1 MSCDPSGASRRI
13 AAWCLAAALVAGT
26 GCGADDEAV
35 ADGADLDRPSAASMD
50 LVRFEDVAAEIGL
63 DFRHGAFQWE
73 TGPDPAAM
81 MGGGLCWID
90 YDRDGWLD
98 LYAVNTW
105 SNGEWGEWR
114 KEGALPTSQL
124 FRNDAGQFVDVT
136 EETSTGLET
145 RGNGCVAADLD
156 LDGWTDLYITTE
168 RENVLLWNDAG
179 DGFLDDA
186 DESGVGTSGWQS
198 GAAVGDI
205 DGNGWPDLFVAGY
218 ANING
223 PVPGATKGFPNT
235 FIAEPDLLFLNQ
247 GPSDGSRVQFREAAG
262 ELGIE
267 PNGADY
273 GLGAV
278 MSDLDLDGDLDLFV
292 ANDTTPNQLYE
303 NTLTAD
309 GDEFRLVERGVVA
322 GVGDD
327 GAGMGV
333 ASGDGNFDDLPD
345 LVVTNQLKER
355 HIVWWNTTQDSG
367 LSFEDARPEMN
378 MPDLGLGATGWGVI
392 WADVDLDTDLD
403 LFFVHG
409 AIPVND
415 LIADREYAQ
424 LLENEAFGGSS
435 GFTDASAAVGL
446 EAAGPYLGRGGA
458 AADYDNDGD
467 VDIAIGTIGGDLAL
481 LRNTGA
487 GGNWLV
493 VATPSPAPGA
503 VVTLTLADGTEL
515 RREIQ
520 AGSSYLSSNDPRVHF
535 GLGTSE
541 SAVTVTVTWPD
552 GATLIM
558 TDVAVGQIV
567 MAEPDVTD

>member
-1 MSCDPSGASRRI
+1 
-13 AAWCLAAALVAGT
+13 
-26 GCGADDEAV
+26 
-35 ADGADLDRPSAASMD
+35 MD
-50 LVRFEDVAAEIGL
+50 LVRFEDVAADVGL

-73 TGPDPAAM
+73 TGGDPAAM
-81 MGGGLCWID
+81 MGGGLCWVD
-90 YDRDGWLD
+90 YNRDGWLD
-98 LYAVNTW
+98 LYVVNAW
-105 SNGEWGEWR
+105 SNGEWGRWR

-136 EETSTGLET
+136 DETAAGLET

-156 LDGWTDLYITTE
+156 LDGWTDLYVTTD
-168 RENVLLWNDAG
+168 RENVLLWNDEG
-179 DGFLDDA
+179 DGFINDDDA
-186 DESGVGTSGWQS
+186 SGAGASGWQS

-205 DGNGWPDLFVAGY
+205 DGNGWPDLFVVGY
-218 ANING
+218 ANVNG
-223 PVPGATKGFPNT
+223 LIPGATKGFPNT
-235 FIAEPDLLFLNQ
+235 FIAEPDLLFLND
-247 GPSDGSRVQFREAAG
+247 GPSDGERVRFREVSG
-262 ELGIE
+262 DVGIE
-267 PNGADY
+267 PNGASY

-278 MSDLDLDGDLDLFV
+278 MTDLDLDGDLDLFV
-292 ANDTTPNQLYE
+292 ANDTKPNQLYE
-303 NTLTAD
+303 NTLVAD
-309 GDEFRLVERGVVA
+309 GDGFRLVERGVTA
-322 GVGDD
+322 GVGDE

-355 HIVWWNTTQDSG
+355 HIMWWNTTQDSG

-378 MPDLGLGATGWGVI
+378 MPDLGLGATGWGTI
-392 WADVDLDTDLD
+392 WADIDLDTDLD

-415 LIADREYAQ
+415 LVADREYAQ
-424 LLENEAFGGSS
+424 LLENHAVDGST
-435 GFTDASAAVGL
+435 GFTDASEAVGL
-446 EAAGPYLGRGGA
+446 DATGPYLGRGAA

-503 VVTLTLADGTEL
+503 VITVTLADGTEL
-515 RREIQ
+515 RREVL
-520 AGSSYLSSNDPRVHF
+520 AGSSYLSSEDPRAHF
-535 GLGTSE
+535 GLGTSD

-552 GATLIM
+552 GTVSNI
-558 TDVAVGQIV
+558 TDVDVGQILQV
-567 MAEPDVTD
+567 EPDVTE